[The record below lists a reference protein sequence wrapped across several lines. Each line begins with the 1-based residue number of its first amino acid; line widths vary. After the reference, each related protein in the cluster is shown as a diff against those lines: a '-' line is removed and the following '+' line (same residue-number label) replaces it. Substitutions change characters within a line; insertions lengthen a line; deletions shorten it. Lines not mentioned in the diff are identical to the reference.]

1 MKFVEVMTTMEE
13 GGVIRIPEAE
23 LKCMGLQVGD
33 QICLSYLAKEE
44 DSLENESREFLLE
57 TN

>member
-1 MKFVEVMTTMEE
+1 MRFVEVMTTMEE

-23 LKCMGLQVGD
+23 LKYMGLQVGD

>member
-1 MKFVEVMTTMEE
+1 MRFVEVMTTMEE
-13 GGVIRIPEAE
+13 GGVIRIPDAE
-23 LKCMGLQVGD
+23 RERMGLQVGD